1 MSQLVVYILDDDE
14 AIRSS
19 LGRALVLRG
28 YTVRSFATAES
39 FLSTWDGQTLGC
51 LILDY
56 GLPGESGLE
65 VQRQLVERQSALPI
79 VFITG
84 HGGVP
89 ESVQAIKAGALDF
102 LEKPFRQSDLLDRIE
117 TAFALSR
124 ERYSSVQA
132 DRQRDARFSRLTSR
146 ELEIAQ
152 WIIANP
158 AGATSKEIA
167 LQLGIS
173 PRTVDHHRARIL
185 EKLNVRSIAEMIA
198 LAKS

>member
-1 MSQLVVYILDDDE
+1 MNPLVVYILDDDE